1 MVIFLNIV
9 LVSTYTNKK
18 THEVIKMPS
27 IDEAIKNLESALS
40 DLKAI
45 LVQEEIL
52 VQSEESEELVNN
64 QDPEAIAAYNARKFM
79 DIRF

>member
-1 MVIFLNIV
+1 
-9 LVSTYTNKK
+9 
-18 THEVIKMPS
+18 MPS

-40 DLKAI
+40 ELKAV

-52 VQSEESEELVNN
+52 VQSEDSAELVNN
-64 QDPEAIAAYNARKFM
+64 QDPEAVKAYNARKWV

>member
-1 MVIFLNIV
+1 
-9 LVSTYTNKK
+9 
-18 THEVIKMPS
+18 MPS

-40 DLKAI
+40 NLKAV

-52 VQSEESEELVNN
+52 TQSEDSGDLVTN

>member
-1 MVIFLNIV
+1 
-9 LVSTYTNKK
+9 
-18 THEVIKMPS
+18 MPS

-64 QDPEAIAAYNARKFM
+64 QDPEAVAAYNARKFL